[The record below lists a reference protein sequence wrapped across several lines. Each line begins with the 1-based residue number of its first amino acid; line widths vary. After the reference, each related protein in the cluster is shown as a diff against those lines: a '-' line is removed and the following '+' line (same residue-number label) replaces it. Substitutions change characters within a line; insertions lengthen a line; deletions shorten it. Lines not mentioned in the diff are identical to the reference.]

1 MKDSGKDK
9 QPKLTP
15 RQAETLEWVRHFIRL
30 HGKPPTMRE
39 IGTQFGIASSSV
51 FDLVKTLERK
61 GFLKRGEGASR
72 TVELVGK
79 TGRNKPDTGMEIPV
93 VGRVAAGRPI
103 WAVENVEGAIT
114 VDAALARRYE
124 RLFALHVAGDSMID
138 AGILDGDLVV
148 VAQQE
153 WADSGDIVVAL
164 IGDEATVKRLSL
176 GRKGAIRLVAAN
188 PKYDD
193 IVISDPDFRIQGK
206 VIGVQRHIG

>member
-1 MKDSGKDK
+1 MKDSGQDK

-15 RQAETLEWVRHFIRL
+15 RQAETLEWVRLFIRQ

-39 IGTQFGIASSSV
+39 IGAQFGIASSSV

-79 TGRNKPDTGMEIPV
+79 TGRNKPDTGLEIPV

-103 WAVENVEGAIT
+103 WAVENMEGSVTI
-114 VDAALARRYE
+114 DAALARRYD
-124 RLFALHVAGDSMID
+124 RLFALHVEGDSMVD
-138 AGILDGDLVV
+138 AGILDGDLVIV
-148 VAQQE
+148 TQQE

-164 IGDEATVKRLSL
+164 IGDSATVKRLNL

-193 IVISDPDFRIQGK
+193 IVISDPEFRIQGK